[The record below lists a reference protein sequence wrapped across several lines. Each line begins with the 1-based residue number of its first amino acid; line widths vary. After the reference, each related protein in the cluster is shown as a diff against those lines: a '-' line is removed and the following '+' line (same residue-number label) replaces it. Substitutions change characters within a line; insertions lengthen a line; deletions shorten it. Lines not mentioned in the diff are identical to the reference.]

1 MHDLPRL
8 AFAFAIAAA
17 CGFAQ
22 AKVVTKSI
30 AYEQGGQKLEGYLAY
45 DDAKSG
51 ARPGVLVVP
60 EWWGLND
67 YVKSRARQLAEMG
80 YAAFAA
86 DMYGDAKVT
95 RDPKQAQEWSSAVGN
110 GGLMAPRSKAAL
122 EVLKEQPQTDKSK
135 LAAIG
140 FCFGGSTVLQ
150 LAYSGEPLAATV
162 TFHGGL
168 MAPKEEQLSQIKS
181 PILILHGAED
191 GFVKPETM
199 DQVRTSLD
207 KAKVDWYMVT
217 YANAVHAS
225 LESRRQQLQDP
236 RHRLQREGGA
246 PLLGRDAGL
255 LQGAVQALEVG
266 GFPRLTGELEDM
278 QAGVGAVHDVDVAA
292 ARPRP
297 RCWSGSRP
305 CTAPCVT

>member
-1 MHDLPRL
+1 MNARTLPRL
-8 AFAFAIAAA
+8 AFAFAVAAA

-22 AKVVTKSI
+22 AKVVTKSV

-67 YVKSRARQLAEMG
+67 YVKSRARQLAQMG
-80 YAAFAA
+80 YVAFAA
-86 DMYGDAKVT
+86 DMYGNAKVT
-95 RDPKQAQEWSSAVGN
+95 RDPKQAEEWSSAVDN

-168 MAPKEEQLSQIKS
+168 MPPKEDQLAKIKS

-191 GFVKPETM
+191 GFVKPETI
-199 DQVRTSLD
+199 DQVRASLD

-217 YANAVHAS
+217 YANAVHAFS
-225 LESRRQQLQDP
+225 NP
-236 RHRLQREGGA
+236 
-246 PLLGRDAGL
+246 DANSFKIPGI
-255 LQGAVQALEVG
+255 GYNEK
-266 GFPRLTGELEDM
+266 
-278 QAGVGAVHDVDVAA
+278 A
-292 ARPRP
+292 ARRSWAEMQDFFKEQFK
-297 RCWSGSRP
+297 R
-305 CTAPCVT
+305 

>member
-1 MHDLPRL
+1 MNARTLPRL
-8 AFAFAIAAA
+8 AFAFAVAAA

-22 AKVVTKSI
+22 AKVVTKSV
-30 AYEQGGQKLEGYLAY
+30 AYEQGGQKLQGYLAY

-67 YVKSRARQLAEMG
+67 YVKSRARQLAQMG
-80 YAAFAA
+80 YVAFAA
-86 DMYGDAKVT
+86 DMYGNAKVT
-95 RDPKQAQEWSSAVGN
+95 RDPKQAEEWSSAVDN

-168 MAPKEEQLSQIKS
+168 MPPKEEQLSQIKT

-191 GFVKPETM
+191 TFTKPETI
-199 DQVRTSLD
+199 DQVRASLD

-217 YANAVHAS
+217 YANAVHAFS
-225 LESRRQQLQDP
+225 NP
-236 RHRLQREGGA
+236 
-246 PLLGRDAGL
+246 DANSFKIPGI
-255 LQGAVQALEVG
+255 GYNEK
-266 GFPRLTGELEDM
+266 
-278 QAGVGAVHDVDVAA
+278 A
-292 ARPRP
+292 ARRSWAEMQDFFKEQFK
-297 RCWSGSRP
+297 R
-305 CTAPCVT
+305 

>member
-1 MHDLPRL
+1 MARIISLILGL
-8 AFAFAIAAA
+8 ALA
-17 CGFAQ
+17 CGIAQ

-30 AYEQGGQKLEGYLAY
+30 AYEQNGQKLEGYLAY

-51 ARPGVLVVP
+51 ARPGVLVVH

-80 YAAFAA
+80 YVAFAA

-110 GGLMAPRSKAAL
+110 GGLMAPRAKAGL
-122 EVLKEQPQTDKSK
+122 DVLRQQPQTDKSK

-150 LAYSGEPLAATV
+150 LAYSGEPLKAAV

-168 MAPKEEQLSQIKS
+168 MPPQEAQLAMIKS

-191 GFVKPETM
+191 TFIKPETIE
-199 DQVRTSLD
+199 QVRTSLD

-217 YANAVHAS
+217 YANAVHAFS
-225 LESRRQQLQDP
+225 NP
-236 RHRLQREGGA
+236 
-246 PLLGRDAGL
+246 DADSFKIPGI
-255 LQGAVQALEVG
+255 GYNEK
-266 GFPRLTGELEDM
+266 
-278 QAGVGAVHDVDVAA
+278 A
-292 ARPRP
+292 ARRS
-297 RCWSGSRP
+297 WSEMQDFFKEQFAAR
-305 CTAPCVT
+305 